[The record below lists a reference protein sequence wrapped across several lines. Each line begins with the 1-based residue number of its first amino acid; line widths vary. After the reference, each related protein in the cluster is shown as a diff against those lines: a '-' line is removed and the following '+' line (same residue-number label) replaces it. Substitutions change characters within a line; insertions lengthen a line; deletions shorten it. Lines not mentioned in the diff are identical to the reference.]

1 MLCRHKASQIS
12 DLVAAI
18 ALIDLDSAKKKI
30 IIYRY
35 SAVLREYSD
44 RSSCYSTSFHTL
56 RITITVGSLIVPALL
71 SVQGGSMTTIVYWCV
86 WVLSLCVTISN
97 GVMTLFKVDKKYY
110 VLNTTFQN
118 LVSEGWQYIELS
130 GRYDGH
136 KTPGIT
142 TSHES
147 QFILFCRNLEK
158 TRMKQV
164 EDEYFRVPE
173 MKEGASTTT
182 PAQMS
187 PDIFTSATPHR
198 QKPFTLTI
206 APAHDI
212 LQSQPDSVI
221 PPLPVNGG
229 RTTVRRQNEA
239 ETPSTPPSS

>member
-1 MLCRHKASQIS
+1 MLCRHKASQIR

-18 ALIDLDSAKKKI
+18 SLIDLGETKKKI

-71 SVQGGSMTTIVYWCV
+71 SVQGGSLSTIVYWCV

-110 VLNTTFQN
+110 VLNTTFQS
-118 LVSEGWQYIELS
+118 LVSEGWQYIELT

-142 TSHES
+142 ATHES
-147 QFILFCRNLEK
+147 QFVLFCRNLEK

-173 MKEGASTTT
+173 LKEGATTT
-182 PAQMS
+182 PITQMS
-187 PDIFTSATPHR
+187 PDIFASAPRPRPQPSFSITVPE
-198 QKPFTLTI
+198 
-206 APAHDI
+206 APPA
-212 LQSQPDSVI
+212 PDPI
-221 PPLPVNGG
+221 PPLSVNG
-229 RTTVRRQNEA
+229 RTTVRRQDET
-239 ETPSTPPSS
+239 ETPTPTPS